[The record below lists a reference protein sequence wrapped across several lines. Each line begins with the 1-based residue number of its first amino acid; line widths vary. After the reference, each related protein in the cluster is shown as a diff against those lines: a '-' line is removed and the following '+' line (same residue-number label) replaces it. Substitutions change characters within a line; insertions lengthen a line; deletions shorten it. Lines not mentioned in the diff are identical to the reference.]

1 MCEGWVGEREEEA
14 WGLSEEGEEGEEGES
29 DERVREQA
37 LEQRRGPAAVT
48 KECFRVKALERG
60 AETKH

>member
-1 MCEGWVGEREEEA
+1 MYEGVYVWEGWVGEREEGA

-37 LEQRRGPAAVT
+37 LE
-48 KECFRVKALERG
+48 
-60 AETKH
+60 